1 MHARFSRTSA
11 ALAAFTA
18 LAGCSG
24 TPSDMDTGTPMADGA
39 VVFPPTPA
47 LSVGTPSNPTAS
59 PASFACIGSAT
70 GPMPAA
76 DVSYTFQ
83 LRGFG
88 SGDAVR
94 DTDVWFF
101 PDNVVRETCTGN
113 CQEFTTDSMGNAM
126 VTSPAN
132 GWYAYRVFFHMG
144 GSMASTYV
152 DSVQINEP
160 APGPSGGSVDAN
172 AVSTATLN
180 LIPAAIT
187 GVPRP
192 AGTALVAGEIRDCDD
207 NAVRGGIIRIFTD
220 AGVEILSNWE
230 DGTAPQMRY
239 FDGEENPD
247 DRSTFTQVDGLFAS
261 INLPAPETGIAPM
274 RVESW
279 GVLTEGGTPQRLG
292 CEEVGV
298 YADGVSIVNVGPLR
312 NDYPAGH
319 PCAD

>member
-1 MHARFSRTSA
+1 MHARFSLTAA
-11 ALAAFTA
+11 ALAALTA
-18 LAGCSG
+18 LAGCSD
-24 TPSDMDTGTPMADGA
+24 TPSDMDTGTPMPDAA
-39 VVFPPTPA
+39 VTFPPTPV
-47 LSVGTPSNPTAS
+47 LSVGTTSNPTRDA
-59 PASFACIGSAT
+59 ASFGCIGGAS
-70 GPMPAA
+70 GPMPSA
-76 DVSYTFQ
+76 DVTYSFQ

-101 PDNVVRETCTGN
+101 PDNVLRESCTGT
-113 CQEFTTDSMGNAM
+113 CQEFTTDAMGNAM

-160 APGPSGGSVDAN
+160 APGPSGGSVEGS

-192 AGTALVAGEIRDCDD
+192 AGTALIAGEIRDCD
-207 NAVRGGIIRIFTD
+207 NNPVRGGFIRIFSE
-220 AGVEILSNWE
+220 GNEIVSNWE

-247 DRSTFTQVDGLFAS
+247 DRSTYTQVDGLFAS
-261 INLPAPETGIAPM
+261 INLPAPEAGIAPL
-274 RVESW
+274 RIEGW
-279 GVLTEGGTPQRLG
+279 GVLNEGGPTQRLG

-298 YADGVSIVNVGPLR
+298 YADGVSIVNVLPLR
-312 NDYPAGH
+312 SDYPAGH